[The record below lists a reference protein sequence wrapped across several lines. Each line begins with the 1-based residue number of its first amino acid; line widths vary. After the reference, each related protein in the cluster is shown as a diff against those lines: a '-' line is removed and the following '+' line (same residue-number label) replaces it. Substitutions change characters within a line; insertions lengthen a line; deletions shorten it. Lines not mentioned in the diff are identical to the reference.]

1 MITIPVYVIF
11 LVFLGILMGLELNR
25 RKKNRYMKRI
35 KELEEKLKLLRS
47 ELDELHSVK
56 SEMMSRIGLS
66 LRKPLDSLRNTALE
80 LSKPLERSPAA
91 KQHLSRLTEEVM
103 EIEKFLDV
111 VKELDALE
119 NIDITAMEDS
129 SESETVLEVTLDS
142 LLFDVLDSWN
152 NTLSEKGI
160 SMALSID
167 GDVRVRGSR
176 RYLRLALENMISE
189 ITRGMAPDSLVH
201 ITMTKDG
208 DLVKLSMVHKGER
221 KEEVEKSA
229 FGSELARQIV
239 NAHGGWL
246 RFESESSTYAAELP
260 LCSKEEKSANE

>member
-25 RKKNRYMKRI
+25 RKKNRYIRRI
-35 KELEEKLKLLRS
+35 DELREKLKLLRS

-56 SEMMSRIGLS
+56 SEMMYRIGLS
-66 LRKPLDSLRNTALE
+66 LRKPLDSLRNTAME
-80 LSKPLERSPAA
+80 LSKPLERSPAV
-91 KQHLSRLTEEVM
+91 KQHLSRLTEEVT

-119 NIDITAMEDS
+119 NIDLTDTEDS
-129 SESETVLEVTLDS
+129 SKTGSVLKVCLDE

-152 NTLSEKGI
+152 NRLSEKGL
-160 SMALSID
+160 SMALAID
-167 GDVRVRGSR
+167 GDVNVRGNR

-201 ITMTKDG
+201 VTMTKDG
-208 DLVKLSMVHKGER
+208 NLAKFSMVHKGER
-221 KEEVEKSA
+221 NDEVEKSA
-229 FGSELARQIV
+229 FGTELARQIIS
-239 NAHGGWL
+239 AHGGWL
-246 RFESESSTYAAELP
+246 RCESESSTYAAELP
-260 LCSKEEKSANE
+260 LYRKEETAANE